1 LRVYCVASRVSVGV
15 TMALRLRSTVQSLDA
30 ACRLSFCCCCLALYS
45 NNVTACTCALVQP
58 VAAVA
63 AQIELDIAS
72 SSSST
77 TTTAAAK
84 QQRKAKKLSLAAAAT
99 AAAAAAAKAKAS
111 CFKGDTKH
119 SPKHF
124 TVPLMQLQE
133 HRTFL
138 EQLGGTLPPVT
149 SLPRMDVLDQFEG
162 ARTDAVISVLAALHR
177 YAFMTVHNMFALA
190 HVTK

>member
-1 LRVYCVASRVSVGV
+1 
-15 TMALRLRSTVQSLDA
+15 M
-30 ACRLSFCCCCLALYS
+30 
-45 NNVTACTCALVQP
+45 CTSQP

-63 AQIELDIAS
+63 VPVELDSIS

-77 TTTAAAK
+77 STAAAK
-84 QQRKAKKLSLAAAAT
+84 HKAKKLSLAAAAT
-99 AAAAAAAKAKAS
+99 AAAAKAKAS

-133 HRTFL
+133 HRQFL

-149 SLPRMDVLDQFEG
+149 SLLRMDVLDQFEG
-162 ARTDAVISVLAALHR
+162 GRTDAVISVLAALHR
-177 YAFMTVHNMFALA
+177 CVFATL
-190 HVTK
+190 